1 MEDGACLSTRH
12 ALRGLVLE
20 PELIV
25 KVQSTAPSPFGKY
38 EMLHPS
44 ILLHLSCTTRQL
56 YDETVVRR
64 EGRQTNLLR
73 TVAINVS
80 FGFSV
85 VCGVALSWVQM

>member
-38 EMLHPS
+38 EMLSS
-44 ILLHLSCTTRQL
+44 INTFCISIVQ
-56 YDETVVRR
+56 R
-64 EGRQTNLLR
+64 EGRQMNSLR
-73 TVAINVS
+73 TIAINVS
-80 FGFSV
+80 PGFSV
-85 VCGVALSWVQM
+85 VCVVALARV